1 MFATKRA
8 ERLSQTSLC
17 QFLVFVFFFSFSPTL
32 LLETGLSVRAALVES
47 VRLLVRLK
55 VLLEVDG
62 RFVLR
67 RVQMLV
73 TRASGPVS
81 RFVSD
86 FTSVSPPLTR
96 RFSLHIVVLSLGW
109 RSTVKSYSIR

>member
-1 MFATKRA
+1 MNPF
-8 ERLSQTSLC
+8 
-17 QFLVFVFFFSFSPTL
+17 
-32 LLETGLSVRAALVES
+32 
-47 VRLLVRLK
+47 RLLVRLK

-62 RFVLR
+62 RFVLQ

-86 FTSVSPPLTR
+86 FTSVSPPPPADSAFALW
-96 RFSLHIVVLSLGW
+96 FCLKAEEAL
-109 RSTVKSYSIR
+109 